1 MPGEQGESATPEGV
15 IKKQEVSVADSPART
30 LTETQREKARR
41 VLLRNEPISDVLR
54 EVGEE

>member
-1 MPGEQGESATPEGV
+1 MPEEQREPATPEGV

-30 LTETQREKARR
+30 LTETQREKVRR
-41 VLLRNEPISDVLR
+41 VLLSNKPISDVLR